1 LTHKERTHAA
11 AGESIFGAVMLLGG
25 IILITVGGFA
35 GTIGLVLIIVGAA
48 GAAHAVLLG
57 LGLVDLPGERKD
69 HREQHG
75 GLRRRRR

>member
-1 LTHKERTHAA
+1 LTYQERTHAA
-11 AGESIFGAVMLLGG
+11 AVELIFGAVMLLGG

-48 GAAHAVLLG
+48 GAAHAVLLL

-69 HREQHG
+69 RRERHDDA
-75 GLRRRRR
+75 RRR

>member
-1 LTHKERTHAA
+1 LTDQERTRAA
-11 AGESIFGAVMLLGG
+11 AVESIFGAVMLLGG
-25 IILITVGGFA
+25 IILIMVGGFA

-69 HREQHG
+69 RREQHDD
-75 GLRRRRR
+75 LRRRRR